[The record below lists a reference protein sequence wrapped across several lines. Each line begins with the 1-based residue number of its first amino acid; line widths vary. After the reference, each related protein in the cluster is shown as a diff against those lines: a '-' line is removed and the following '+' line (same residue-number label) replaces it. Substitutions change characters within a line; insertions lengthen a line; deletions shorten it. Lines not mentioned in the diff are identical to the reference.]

1 MFSEQ
6 LAQLKTNLSFG
17 VSPAMATPLLDDGYT
32 VNAAAIPPLVDFL
45 IAKGVKGLFVGGT
58 TGEGVLLS
66 LDERMKLHE
75 STMDAVGGRVPVL
88 LHVGTNNTAESLQ
101 LARHAAMLQAQAI
114 VAVTPYFYP
123 VHDDSMVRYF
133 QAIAAAAPHTPF
145 FVYDIPQQAIN
156 GITPAIMPKMIAAIP
171 TFAGLKTSR
180 GDAHAVRQLVEVS
193 PEHLIILAGNES
205 VAMGLMALGAHGLI
219 SGLSTAIPEPYVALS
234 RAIEQGDLAAARRYQ
249 AQINQLLKTL
259 PAGERI
265 GAIKTLLTQRGIPVG
280 PAVPPRPMPH
290 PSWNGWEQAQAILD

>member
-1 MFSEQ
+1 MFSDK

-17 VSPAMATPLLDDGYT
+17 VSPAMATPLMADGYT
-32 VNAAAIPPLVDFL
+32 VNAAAIPALVDFL

-66 LDERMKLHE
+66 PAERMKLHE
-75 STMDAVGGRVPVL
+75 STMIAVRGRVPVL
-88 LHVGTNNTAESLQ
+88 LHVGTNTTAESRQ
-101 LARHAAMLQAQAI
+101 LTQHAAALQAQAI

-123 VHDDSMVRYF
+123 VHDDSMVSYF
-133 QAIAAAAPHTPF
+133 QTISAAAPDIPF

-156 GITPAIMPKMIAAIP
+156 GITPAIMPKLVAAIP

-180 GDAHAVRQLVEVS
+180 GDAHAVRQLVEAS

-219 SGLSTAIPEPYVALS
+219 SGLSTAIPEPYVAMGQAVE
-234 RAIEQGDLAAARRYQ
+234 RGDLAAARQ
-249 AQINQLLKTL
+249 AQLQVNQLLKIL
-259 PAGERI
+259 PAGARI

-280 PAVPPRPMPH
+280 PAVPPRPIPDAN
-290 PSWNGWEQAQAILD
+290 WNGWEQAQAILN